1 MAPQHTR
8 CSSLVAGKRP
18 VLLVYVRIALPAIR
32 SAKPG
37 RRKTAAAIIASS
49 GTPGP
54 AVSVDKSQSERS
66 AWQIRGQVTR
76 TKLAIWSLS
85 LARDVVAYG
94 GRPDS

>member
-37 RRKTAAAIIASS
+37 RRKTAAAIIRQLRNAWT
-49 GTPGP
+49 GG
-54 AVSVDKSQSERS
+54 ER
-66 AWQIRGQVTR
+66 R
-76 TKLAIWSLS
+76 
-85 LARDVVAYG
+85 
-94 GRPDS
+94 